1 MIPNADMQNLIA
13 NPWVWTIALG
23 GLLFYPTRQLLW
35 VMSVRRLERQ
45 LGKPSSEEERG
56 ALKRRTAVTAALLC
70 FVFSVAYVN
79 VVMAPL
85 FAQP

>member
-1 MIPNADMQNLIA
+1 MQDLIA
-13 NPWVWTIALG
+13 NPWVWTMVLG

-35 VMSVRRLERQ
+35 VMAVRRLERR
-45 LGKPSSEEERG
+45 LGKPSSEEERD
-56 ALKRRTAVTAALLC
+56 ALKRRTTVTAALLC

>member
-1 MIPNADMQNLIA
+1 MQDLIA
-13 NPWVWTIALG
+13 NPWVWTIVLG

-35 VMSVRRLERQ
+35 VMAVRRFERR
-45 LGKPSSEEERG
+45 LGKPASEEERG
-56 ALKRRTAVTAALLC
+56 SLKRRTTVTTALLC

-85 FAQP
+85 FARP